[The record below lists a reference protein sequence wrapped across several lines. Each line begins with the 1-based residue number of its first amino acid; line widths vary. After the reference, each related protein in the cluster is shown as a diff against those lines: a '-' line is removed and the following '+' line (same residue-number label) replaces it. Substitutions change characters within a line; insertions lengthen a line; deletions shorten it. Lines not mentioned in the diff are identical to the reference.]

1 MMNDEYGVSVV
12 MLSYNRKNDAAE
24 GIRELLA
31 QDYKNLEIIVVDN
44 GSTDGTAEMLT
55 EKFSRQQ
62 VKLIALPRNIG
73 VAAYNIGFKEAAGQ
87 YIVVLDDDSF
97 PEKNAIPRMVEEFQK
112 NHKLGVVAFDIKN
125 YATLSDQSELSE
137 LSDLSDSSD
146 QSDETNY
153 RMAFNGCGAGIR
165 KSLIDRVGGYPGEFF
180 LYWNEQDLAI
190 RILAAGYQI
199 RSFSGIIAYHKYSP
213 ANRESLRAPFYYTRN
228 LYWLTWKYFPRL
240 KLIKETLKLIYCSFY
255 YTLEQKTPVYLKA
268 ALSAIFNIKKIKRKA
283 VAKEIIDK
291 LRLTYKLAFI
301 YYK

>member
-1 MMNDEYGVSVV
+1 MELVSVV
-12 MLSYNRKNDAAE
+12 MLSFNRKNDAAE

-55 EKFSRQQ
+55 EKFSREK

-73 VAAYNIGFKEAAGQ
+73 VAAYNIGFEKAAGE

-112 NHKLGVVAFDIKN
+112 NDKLGVVAFNIKN
-125 YATLSDQSELSE
+125 HEEFKY
-137 LSDLSDSSD
+137 SDLSNPSEMSDSSYSSN
-146 QSDETNY
+146 QTNY

-165 KSLIDRVGGYPGEFF
+165 KSVIDRVGGYPEEFF

-190 RILAAGYQI
+190 RLLAVGYQI
-199 RSFSGIIAYHKYSP
+199 QSFDDIIAYHKYSP

-228 LYWLTWKYFPRL
+228 LFWLIWKYFPRL
-240 KLIKETLKLIYCSFY
+240 KLIKDTLQLIYCSFY
-255 YTLEQKTPVYLKA
+255 YTLEQKTPVYLRA
-268 ALSAIFNIKKIKRKA
+268 TLSAILNIRKIKRKP
-283 VAKEIIDK
+283 VDKGIIKK

>member
-1 MMNDEYGVSVV
+1 MELVSIV
-12 MLSYNRKNDAAE
+12 MLSFNRKNDAAE
-24 GIRELLA
+24 GIGELLA

-44 GSTDGTAEMLT
+44 GSTDGTAQMIT
-55 EKFSRQQ
+55 EKFPQQQ

-73 VAAYNIGFKEAAGQ
+73 VAAYNIGFEKAAGK

-97 PEKNAIPRMVEEFQK
+97 PEKNAIPRMVDEFEK

-125 YATLSDQSELSE
+125 YATLSD
-137 LSDLSDSSD
+137 LSDQSDSSDLSD

-165 KSLIDRVGGYPGEFF
+165 KSVIDKVGGYPGEFF

-199 RSFSGIIAYHKYSP
+199 RSFTGIIAYHKYSP

-228 LYWLTWKYFPRL
+228 LYWLIWKYFPMP
-240 KLIKETLKLIYCSFY
+240 KLIKDTLQLIYGSFY
-255 YTLEQKTPVYLKA
+255 YTLEQKTPVYLRA
-268 ALSAIFNIKKIKRKA
+268 TLWAILNTRKIKRKP
-283 VAKEIIDK
+283 VDKSIIDK
-291 LRLTYKLAFI
+291 LRLTYKPAFI